1 MRSPCFMRS
10 PRLVAASA
18 AALLV
23 LSLGVTACGGSS
35 SGGSSSASADSAK
48 QALVDDL
55 MAQLEGDGT
64 ITDEQ
69 KTCLRDQFGGFT
81 IDELTTIKDSSDGSN
96 VPQALQDKV
105 VNMVLTC
112 VGGQTGAPSPSA
124 S

>member
-1 MRSPCFMRS
+1 MRRVH
-10 PRLVAASA
+10 LVVG
-18 AALLV
+18 AALLAT
-23 LSLGVTACGGSS
+23 LSFGVTACGGSS
-35 SGGSSSASADSAK
+35 SGGSSSAAVDTEK
-48 QALVDDL
+48 QGLVDEL
-55 MAQLEGDGT
+55 MTQLEGDGT

-81 IDELTTIKDSSDGSN
+81 VDELKTIKDSSDGSN

-112 VGGQTGAPSPSA
+112 VGGQTGAPSPAA